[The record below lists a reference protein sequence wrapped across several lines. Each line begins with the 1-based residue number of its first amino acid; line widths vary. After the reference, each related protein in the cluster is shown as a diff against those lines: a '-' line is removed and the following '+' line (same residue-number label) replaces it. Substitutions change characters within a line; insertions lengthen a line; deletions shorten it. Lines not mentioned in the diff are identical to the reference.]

1 MNPDVVIPAQAGINQ
16 GLIPAFAGMTV
27 LGELLKIVLF
37 GTLAILFVSVN
48 ALFLVWMERR
58 VSARIQLRRGP
69 IHVGPQGLLQTI
81 ADAVKLI
88 SKELVWPKD
97 SDKFLYWLAPLLV
110 FAPILSAFIIL
121 PLAPNMIIRDLNV
134 GFLFI
139 FSLTNIG
146 FIGIFI
152 AGWASN
158 NKYALL
164 GSMRA
169 VAQNISYEIPL
180 LLSTMGVVMAAGT
193 LKTSQIVAMQDK
205 AWFVFTQPLAFL
217 IFLCASLAEA
227 NRAPFDIPEAE
238 SELVAGFHTE
248 YSGMR
253 FALFFLGEY
262 TAIFISSAIAAT
274 LFLGGWQGPV
284 FPGPFWL
291 LLKTYAMVFVV
302 MWIRWTFP
310 RLRSDQLMGFAWKI
324 LIPFALLNI
333 FGTALVLELQH
344 FFAS

>member
-1 MNPDVVIPAQAGINQ
+1 MTLGPFWQEVV
-16 GLIPAFAGMTV
+16 
-27 LGELLKIVLF
+27 KIVLW
-37 GTLAILFVSVN
+37 GTFAVLFVSVN

-58 VSARIQLRRGP
+58 VSAKIQLRRGP

-88 SKELVWPKD
+88 SKELVFP
-97 SDKFLYWLAPLLV
+97 SQVDKLVYYVAPLLV
-110 FAPILSAFIIL
+110 FAPVLSAFIIL
-121 PLAPNMIIRDLNV
+121 PLGPGIILRDLNI
-134 GFLFI
+134 GFLLI
-139 FSLTNIG
+139 FSLTNIS

-152 AGWASN
+152 AGWSSN

-180 LLSTMGVVMAAGT
+180 LLSTMGVVMIAGSMKMT
-193 LKTSQIVAMQDK
+193 EIVTAQSGL
-205 AWFVFTQPLAFL
+205 WFVLTQPLAFL
-217 IFLCASLAEA
+217 IFFCASLAEA

-274 LFLGGWQGPV
+274 LFLGGWHGPFLESLPAV
-284 FPGPFWL
+284 AGPFWL
-291 LLKTYAMVFVV
+291 ILKTYALVFVV
-302 MWIRWTFP
+302 MWVRWTFP
-310 RLRSDQLMGFAWKI
+310 RLRSDQLMAFAWKI
-324 LIPFALLNI
+324 LIPFALLNVLS
-333 FGTALVLELQH
+333 TALVLSLCK
-344 FFAS
+344 